1 MSAHKE
7 ATNAQIAAPIIKT
20 YLSGAT
26 SRLFEKSKN
35 IMD

>member
-7 ATNAQIAAPIIKT
+7 ATNAQIAAPIKT

-35 IMD
+35 VMD